1 MFGLIPRRR
10 EKGLLPYE
18 PPMELLR
25 REFAPLF
32 ERMFG
37 RWPAFAE
44 TEGVPPYGPEMEET
58 AEALIVR
65 EAVPG
70 FEAKEIEVKI
80 SGNLLTVHALRKD
93 EGGRDGEGVERME
106 AHRPAAGRRGQGAC
120 GGRLS
125 ERRPGG
131 AAAEAP
137 GGERTA
143 YRSEDLMLVGG
154 ERLVWAC

>member
-10 EKGLLPYE
+10 ERGERVWAYE

-44 TEGVPPYGPEMEET
+44 TEGIPLYGPELEDMG
-58 AEALIVR
+58 EAIVVR

-80 SGNLLTVHALRKD
+80 SGNLLTVHAERK
-93 EGGRDGEGVERME
+93 EKKGETEKLLGELERTVLLPEGVDTEHVE
-106 AHRPAAGRRGQGAC
+106 ATYRNGVLEV
-120 GGRLS
+120 RLAKLPEAK
-125 ERRPGG
+125 ERRI
-131 AAAEAP
+131 E
-137 GGERTA
+137 
-143 YRSEDLMLVGG
+143 VK
-154 ERLVWAC
+154 V

>member
-1 MFGLIPRRR
+1 MFGIIPQRK
-10 EKGLLPYE
+10 EKRVERFWPYE

-44 TEGVPPYGPEMEET
+44 IETPYGPEMEDVG
-58 AEALIVR
+58 EAIVVR

-80 SGNLLTVHALRKD
+80 SGNLLTVHAERKEK
-93 EGGRDGEGVERME
+93 EGETEKLWGEVERTVLLPEGVDTEHVE
-106 AHRPAAGRRGQGAC
+106 AAYRNGVLEV
-120 GGRLS
+120 RLLKLPEAK
-125 ERRPGG
+125 ERRI
-131 AAAEAP
+131 EVK
-137 GGERTA
+137 T
-143 YRSEDLMLVGG
+143 
-154 ERLVWAC
+154 

>member
-10 EKGLLPYE
+10 EKRVEGFWPYE

-37 RWPAFAE
+37 HWPSFAE
-44 TEGVPPYGPEMEET
+44 TEGVPPYGPEMEDVG
-58 AEALIVR
+58 EAIIVR

-80 SGNLLTVHALRKD
+80 SGNLLTVHAQRKGK
-93 EGGRDGEGVERME
+93 EGETEKVWGELERTVLLPEGVDTEHVEATYRNGVLEVRMPKLPE
-106 AHRPAAGRRGQGAC
+106 AKEKRI
-120 GGRLS
+120 
-125 ERRPGG
+125 EVK
-131 AAAEAP
+131 
-137 GGERTA
+137 T
-143 YRSEDLMLVGG
+143 
-154 ERLVWAC
+154 